1 MVDTVVFDVDG
12 TLVDS
17 SYHHLLAWSRAFDD
31 VGVRVPAWR
40 LHACMGMGG
49 DHLVEAAAGAVVE
62 HSVGDDVRALWRKA
76 YDELLGEVRPFAGA
90 ADLLQEFRHAG
101 KAVVLATSG
110 HDEHIER
117 TLQILEIGRDEFPL
131 VSSADVERTKPAA
144 DLITLALDAGGS
156 PDGVLVGDTVW
167 DVEAGRRAGVP
178 VVGVLTGGIACE
190 RLEEAGAVR
199 VYPDVDALRESV
211 DDVLALGGD
220 RR

>member
-1 MVDTVVFDVDG
+1 MIDTVVFDVDG

-62 HSVGDDVRALWRKA
+62 QSVGDDVRALWRKA
-76 YDELLGEVRPFAGA
+76 YDELLGEVRPLAGA
-90 ADLLQEFRHAG
+90 ADVLHEVRRAG
-101 KAVVLATSG
+101 ASVVLATSG
-110 HDEHIER
+110 HDEHVER
-117 TLQILEIGRDEFPL
+117 TLEILEIGRDEFPV

-144 DLITLALDAGGS
+144 DLVTLALDTVGGRE
-156 PDGVLVGDTVW
+156 GILVGDTVW

-178 VVGVLTGGIACE
+178 VVGVLTGGVAPE
-190 RLEEAGAVR
+190 RLVEAGAVR
-199 VYPDVDALRESV
+199 VFDDVSALRSSV
-211 DDVLALGGD
+211 AEVLAP
-220 RR
+220 